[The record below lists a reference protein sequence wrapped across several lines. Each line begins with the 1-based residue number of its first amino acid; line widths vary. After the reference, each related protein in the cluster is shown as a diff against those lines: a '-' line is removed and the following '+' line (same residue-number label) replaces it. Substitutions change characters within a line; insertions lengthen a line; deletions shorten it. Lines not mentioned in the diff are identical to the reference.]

1 MAARPPQLAGSRSPA
16 ATTAA
21 SAATGAAGAA
31 AAATAAGVTL
41 RPLASHDDYH
51 ACYELQLVTWGRDF
65 QEGVPPSVLKISQRV
80 GGIAAGAFAA
90 GGGLLGYVYG
100 LTGVRPPGSSRSAA
114 QVPAPGGRPRPELLH
129 WSHMLAGAPAARDLG
144 LGNLR

>member
-1 MAARPPQLAGSRSPA
+1 MDDHRLQPAGSRLPA
-16 ATTAA
+16 A
-21 SAATGAAGAA
+21 ATA

-51 ACYELQLVTWGRDF
+51 ACYELQLATWGRDF

-90 GGGLLGYVYG
+90 GGELLGYVYG
-100 LTGVRPPGSSRSAA
+100 LTGVRPPGSPRSAA
-114 QVPAPGGRPRPELLH
+114 RAPAPDSPARPELLH
-129 WSHMLAGAPAARDLG
+129 WSHMLAVAPEARGIQND
-144 LGNLR
+144 RQRPP